1 MSEFPADTEES
12 AEPGESEEA
21 GESEVQPLSSA
32 ATMIPTEV
40 RARVIRE
47 WGRLRF
53 IIELLDTG
61 AIHVRSRGS
70 LWTSLVHLRRYHDA
84 NMRETIPGHRRRML
98 CPSI

>member
-1 MSEFPADTEES
+1 MSEFPADPEES
-12 AEPGESEEA
+12 VEPGESEEA

-61 AIHVRSRGS
+61 AIHVDHAAHCGHPLS
-70 LWTSLVHLRRYHDA
+70 TCDA
-84 NMRETIPGHRRRML
+84 TMMQTCVG
-98 CPSI
+98 